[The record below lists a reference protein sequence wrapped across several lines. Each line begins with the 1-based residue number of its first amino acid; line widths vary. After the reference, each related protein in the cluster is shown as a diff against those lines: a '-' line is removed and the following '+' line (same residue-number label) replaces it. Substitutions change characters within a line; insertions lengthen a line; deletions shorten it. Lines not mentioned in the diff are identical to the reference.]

1 MLAMRIWG
9 GHAFSMMRQEFV
21 LIKQSLAERKI
32 MPGKLCCVQTAFGF
46 IVLDSGR
53 RDSYLNDCGQLSTD
67 PFSPSVGPYRAE
79 CGHSYSLKFQQWNWL
94 NENVASVLLLKVFKL
109 EYWGMENKCQ
119 HHLAMSLGDQ
129 PTLIC
134 PGPSWFWAHVSNTP
148 SISG

>member
-1 MLAMRIWG
+1 MRTKNKKRNKAKNPALGYLVMLAMRIWG
-9 GHAFSMMRQEFV
+9 GHAFSMMRQEVV

-32 MPGKLCCVQTAFGF
+32 MPGKLCCVQIAFGF

-79 CGHSYSLKFQQWNWL
+79 CGHSYSLKFQQWNLL

-109 EYWGMENKCQ
+109 EY
-119 HHLAMSLGDQ
+119 
-129 PTLIC
+129 
-134 PGPSWFWAHVSNTP
+134 
-148 SISG
+148 